1 MLYTFGY
8 EGLDIARYIERLQD
22 TGVKS
27 IVDVRQLPLS
37 RKKGFSKRAFSEALA
52 KAGIAYLHMPT
63 LGCPKAIRDAYK
75 VNQDWAAYVKAFLAY
90 LATQDAAIRELA
102 KVSRATPA
110 CLVCFEADFT
120 QCHRTFVARAAH
132 RQGAP
137 AIAHITAQT
146 VVADAPL
153 RVAA

>member
-8 EGLDIARYIERLQD
+8 EGLDIDRFIQRLRD
-22 TGVKS
+22 VGVKS

-37 RKKGFSKRAFSEALA
+37 RKKGFSKRAFSEALV

-63 LGCPKAIRDAYK
+63 LGCPKSIRDAYK
-75 VNQDWAAYVKAFLAY
+75 VDQDWQAYSTAFLAY
-90 LATQDAAIRELA
+90 LATQDAAVRELA
-102 KVSRATPA
+102 KISRATSA
-110 CLVCFEADFT
+110 CLVCFEADFQ
-120 QCHRTFVARAAH
+120 QCHRTFVARAAL
-132 RQGAP
+132 RRGVP

-146 VVADAPL
+146 VRADSPL